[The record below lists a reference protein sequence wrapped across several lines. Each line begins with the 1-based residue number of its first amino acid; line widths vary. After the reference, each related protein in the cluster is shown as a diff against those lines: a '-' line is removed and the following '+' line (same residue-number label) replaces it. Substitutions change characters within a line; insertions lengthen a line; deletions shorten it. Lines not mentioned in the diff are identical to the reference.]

1 MPAKRPPEET
11 HIMSMSTEGHANK
24 QSVDR
29 SAPVSYGL
37 AIALALLFVALLFP
51 LSFIEGKS
59 AFFEQIDASSNV
71 AGWLFYV
78 QDGWHFPLLQTTR
91 LNHPEGVSVVFTDS
105 IPIAAILF
113 KSVSAWLP
121 EGFHYFGWW
130 HALVFVV
137 QAIAAVFLM
146 RALGVRHLTGT
157 IAATVS
163 ALTWPALLWRLGHTS
178 LMTHGI
184 LLFGLAF
191 YFLARSGRWSGGRSA
206 TALAALSIIG
216 LMVHPYFLA
225 FIYPLFLAL
234 LADQALAGEGWKKQV
249 PRLLASLAALAVTG
263 IVLGY
268 FGHGSTTTFGFGE
281 YSMNLVSPFCGGRL
295 IGCAVETTHHQ
306 FGAFR
311 FADATG
317 GQYEGY
323 NYFGAGLLL
332 LLPFAIVMR
341 WADVKSLP
349 RRYPALIVLLILF
362 TIYALS
368 TTVYFGMS
376 KVASY
381 SLPSFLDTLT
391 GTFRASG
398 RFFWMIGYAVL
409 FATLAGLLRQ
419 TTWRGLLLLAVA
431 LPLQWLD
438 TQPLREMIH
447 AKAARPATDD
457 LAQWQSALA
466 NIDKINIFPAFGC
479 GGSNNGDDVN
489 IYWYFQRLAA
499 HYGKLLDTGYVARPN
514 VDCKAN
520 ARAFGGEFQPRQLY
534 VMSAAYLKNPFVVPA
549 AFPAAARRGA
559 CIRWKDAVACYGD
572 AHDAGWKS
580 GSLQAS
586 QVAIPAN
593 ATWAPSELPTRI
605 GHVVNGRL
613 VPVDRQQ
620 AGHLSFGPYIILP
633 QGRYHYAIDY
643 ASDSDPKQQV
653 GRWDISLGG
662 SKAGTPAIA
671 AGPIAGTAG
680 QARRIEGEFDV
691 GNWNAPL
698 EIRTFFTG
706 GGDLQLIA
714 IVLDTKQDKPL

>member
-1 MPAKRPPEET
+1 MSTSFGMPAKT
-11 HIMSMSTEGHANK
+11 LWM
-24 QSVDR
+24 DR

-37 AIALALLFVALLFP
+37 AISLAILFVALLFP

-59 AFFEQIDASSNV
+59 AFFEQIDASANV

-78 QDGWHFPLLQTTR
+78 QDGWHFPLLHTTR
-91 LNHPEGVSVVFTDS
+91 LNHPDGISVAFTDS
-105 IPIAAILF
+105 IPIAALLF
-113 KSVSAWLP
+113 KALSAWLP

-130 HALVFVV
+130 HALVFVL

-146 RALGVRHLTGT
+146 RAFGIRHLAGT
-157 IAATVS
+157 IAATAF

-191 YFLARSGRWSGGRSA
+191 YFLARRGQWSTGRA
-206 TALAALSIIG
+206 AIALVSLSVIG

-249 PRLLASLAALAVTG
+249 PRLLGSLAAIAVAG
-263 IVLGY
+263 FVLGY
-268 FGHGSTTTFGFGE
+268 FGHGSTTTFGFGQ

-295 IGCAVETTHHQ
+295 IGCATETTQHQ

-332 LLPFAIVMR
+332 LLPFAIATR
-341 WADVKSLP
+341 WADVKSIP
-349 RRYPALIVLLILF
+349 QRYPAFIVLLLLF
-362 TIYALS
+362 TMYALS

-376 KVASY
+376 KVVSY

-398 RFFWMIGYAVL
+398 RFFWLAGYAML

-419 TTWRGLLLLAVA
+419 ATWRGLLLLAVA
-431 LPLQWLD
+431 LSLQWLD
-438 TQPLREMIH
+438 TQPLRDMIRIKT
-447 AKAARPATDD
+447 AQPATND
-457 LAQWQSALA
+457 LAPWQSALT

-479 GGSNNGDDVN
+479 GGDSDVN

-534 VMSAAYLKNPFVVPA
+534 VMSATYLKNPFVVPA
-549 AFPAAARRGA
+549 GFAAAARRGA
-559 CIRWKDAVACYGD
+559 CVRGRDAVACYSD
-572 AHDAGWKS
+572 AHDTGWKS
-580 GSLQAS
+580 GGLQANP
-586 QVAIPAN
+586 VAIPAN
-593 ATWAPSELPTRI
+593 AKWESFELPTRI

-613 VPVDRQQ
+613 VPVDRNR
-620 AGHLSFGPYIILP
+620 AGYLSFGPYIILP

-662 SKAGTPAIA
+662 GKAGTPEIA
-671 AGPIAGTAG
+671 AGSLAGTAG
-680 QARRIEGEFDV
+680 HARSIEGEFDA
-691 GNWNAPL
+691 GDWKAPL

-706 GGDLQLIA
+706 GGDLQLIG
-714 IVLDTKQDKPL
+714 IILDKIEPTTKQDKPL